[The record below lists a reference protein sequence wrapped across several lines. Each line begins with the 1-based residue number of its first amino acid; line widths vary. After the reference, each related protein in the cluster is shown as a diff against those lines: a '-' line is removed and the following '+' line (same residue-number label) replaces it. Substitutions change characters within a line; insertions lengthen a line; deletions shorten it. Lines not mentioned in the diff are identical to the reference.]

1 MSNAP
6 QRLLLLCKHSGER
19 NLALDQAC
27 YLLRKYLKRPWGLLA
42 LSGGLLSNINVLE
55 NLWLIPSWQNNQ
67 SSTEILTNLQSIL
80 SQLNINE
87 QNAAKLLV
95 ARPANLSNTETRVA
109 LLLRALLLSPEILLI
124 DHDWF
129 LGLKQVDRDLY
140 QRALPLL
147 AHCDWW
153 VFSDDIEAPSNDAAW
168 STQDA
173 LTFLAEQIPSSS

>member
-6 QRLLLLCKHSGER
+6 QRLLLLCKNSKER

-27 YLLRKYLKRPWGLLA
+27 YLLRKYLKHPWGLLA
-42 LSGGLLSNINVLE
+42 LNGGLLSNINVLE
-55 NLWLIPSWQNNQ
+55 NLWLIPSWHNSQ
-67 SSTEILTNLQSIL
+67 SSAEILTNLQSIL

-87 QNAAKLLV
+87 QNAAELLA
-95 ARPANLSNTETRVA
+95 ARPANLSSTETRTA
-109 LLLRALLLSPEILLI
+109 LLLRALLLKPEVLLI

-129 LGLKQVDRDLY
+129 LGLKQADRDLY
-140 QRALPLL
+140 QHALPLL

-153 VFSDDIEAPSNDAAW
+153 VFSDDIEAPSSDAVW

-173 LTFLAEQIPSSS
+173 LIFLEAKIPSNR